1 MIQATRMQRTTLL
14 PAIHDIRLTFL
25 VLHPDEWCADVPDS
39 TVVTIVVVVTVV
51 DPLLLVVVLAVVEDL
66 ILLGVW
72 GLCGVVDFSDDVVSD
87 DVVSDDVVTADV
99 VSDVV
104 SDVVCDVVC
113 DGGSDDVIGDVS
125 VLSVDAA
132 GFPSTKWTTF
142 SWLKITVSVAIFI
155 SSMCNTYSF
164 NSVSKLQTNLRN

>member
-1 MIQATRMQRTTLL
+1 M
-14 PAIHDIRLTFL
+14 
-25 VLHPDEWCADVPDS
+25 
-39 TVVTIVVVVTVV
+39 TIVVVVTVV

-72 GLCGVVDFSDDVVSD
+72 GLCRGVVDFSDDVVSD
-87 DVVSDDVVTADV
+87 DVVSDDVVSDDV
-99 VSDVV
+99 VSDDVVAADVV

>member
-1 MIQATRMQRTTLL
+1 MQRTTLL
-14 PAIHDIRLTFL
+14 PAMYDIRLTFL
-25 VLHPDEWCADVPDS
+25 MLHPDKWCADVPDS

-72 GLCGVVDFSDDVVSD
+72 GLCRGVVDFSDDVVSD
-87 DVVSDDVVTADV
+87 DVVAADV

>member
-25 VLHPDEWCADVPDS
+25 VLHPDEWCVPDS

-72 GLCGVVDFSDDVVSD
+72 GLCGVVDFSDDVISD
-87 DVVSDDVVTADV
+87 DVVSDDVVAADV

-104 SDVVCDVVC
+104 SDVVC